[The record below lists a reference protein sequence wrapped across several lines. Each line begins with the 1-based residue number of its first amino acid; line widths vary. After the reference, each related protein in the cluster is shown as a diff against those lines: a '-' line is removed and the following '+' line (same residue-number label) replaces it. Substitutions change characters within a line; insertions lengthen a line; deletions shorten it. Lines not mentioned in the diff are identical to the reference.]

1 MTTVAVYGLGYIGLP
16 TSLEFAKAGYTVVG
30 IDVNAEVCEKL
41 SKGQVHLHEEGLQE
55 LYQTVL
61 DKGLFTAR
69 TEPITADIHLIAVP
83 TPINVDKTADLKYV
97 ISASESIATV
107 VKAGDAVVLISTSPP
122 RTCLD
127 VIAPIIEKKTGLS
140 HFSDYDLAHC
150 PERVLPGRILIEL
163 VENDRIV
170 GGTTEKATQR
180 IAEMYRAF
188 VKGKIHT
195 TDSVTAEMVKLMENT
210 FRDVNIALANEIN
223 SICEVVGINS
233 REAIKLANHHPR
245 VNIHQPGIGVG
256 GHCIPID
263 PWFLIEAAPDVT
275 PLLKTA
281 RKINDSRPHQVTDRV
296 LEFLNSKEDAKLAI
310 FGLAFKPNVDDMRES
325 PAIEVAELVA
335 KSLPN
340 MEILVVE
347 PFTSSIPRALSGYS
361 NLKLVSQEEALSEA
375 NVAVCLVPHDQFK
388 ALRGNFPAGVD
399 TLDFNGI
406 W

>member
-83 TPINVDKTADLKYV
+83 TPINDDKTADLKYV

-170 GGTTEKATQR
+170 GGTTEQATQR

-340 MEILVVE
+340 AEILVVE
-347 PFTSSIPRALSGYS
+347 PFTSSIPRALNGFS

-388 ALRGNFPAGVD
+388 ALRGNFPAGMD